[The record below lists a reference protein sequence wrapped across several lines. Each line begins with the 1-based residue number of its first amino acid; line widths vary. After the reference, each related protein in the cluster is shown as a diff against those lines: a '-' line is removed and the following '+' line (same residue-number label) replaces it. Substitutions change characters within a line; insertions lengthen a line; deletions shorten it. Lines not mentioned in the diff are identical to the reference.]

1 MFQKLALLKL
11 AASSPV
17 SPSLL
22 DVDPRALETLRFTPE
37 GKAVAYVIYD
47 QGVDNILVEP
57 WTAQEGSKLRASPP
71 HESPDSLGHPTA
83 DPWLLRARKE
93 PRTLFSSMITTLLRS
108 NAGLYSQHRA
118 LGHPHPEAS

>member
-1 MFQKLALLKL
+1 MVQSRGRASLYDPETQAMFQKLALLKL

-57 WTAQEGSKLRASPP
+57 LDGSRGKQITSFASARITGFSWAPNGR
-71 HESPDSLGHPTA
+71 SLALARTERTS
-83 DPWLLRARKE
+83 DVILLHDNNSAPK
-93 PRTLFSSMITTLLRS
+93 
-108 NAGLYSQHRA
+108 
-118 LGHPHPEAS
+118 